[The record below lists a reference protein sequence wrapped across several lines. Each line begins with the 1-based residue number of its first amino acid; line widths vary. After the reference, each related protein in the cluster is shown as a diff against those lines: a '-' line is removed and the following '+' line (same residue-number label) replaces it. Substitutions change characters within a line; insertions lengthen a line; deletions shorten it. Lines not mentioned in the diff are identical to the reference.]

1 MPNASLKVTDLE
13 NDFKAHVNVGL
24 LQAPL
29 FPDSTTFQ
37 DIYLIGGWSMF
48 SFNINILELE
58 NWDSTTYPDV
68 KMSAI
73 LKQFLY
79 KYNENGDDYLLYD
92 ANNTQAFL
100 DKVIIVK
107 DNIGS
112 AYLPQWN
119 FDGLGTNLVS
129 QGIPSQFQGYQ
140 IKMNHDIPGIYYIRL
155 TGPYY
160 EPTTVTTQDYPM
172 RNGWNMIGV
181 PFPECNVTAVEW
193 CQNFVDKVIIMKDYA
208 GAAYLPEWNFNG
220 IGDIQIHWGY
230 QLKLENHVNGEN
242 NIVVWKTGGDTGSD
256 DPIDVN
262 DDPIDD
268 NTVIIDDT
276 PIIADTNMTIK
287 VPGNIITN
295 VLPDLDIGVILDEKV
310 RLINQYLGSNAD
322 KNWLEDGGK
331 SVNESAVAIVQQT
344 TEDGGKTE
352 VKVENKSNEP
362 ENVFMENL
370 QTIINKNPG
379 NTDPSGYSFAA
390 ARYINA
396 TWIYIKDEDKN
407 PNSLLIGSPEQNLIQ
422 FLKQPNTRFDFKFF
436 GYNSNNTLLVA
447 KTAFSVV
454 GLQIEQIIAVP
465 VQGDDSQ
472 TTVVEGLTSGEIPII
487 YFFSGEKYY
496 LCNLTIES
504 GTLQFVD
511 KKEIN
516 VTNIVFNDPVIDI
529 HA

>member
-1 MPNASLKVTDLE
+1 MPNVSLKVTDLE
-13 NDFKAHVNVGL
+13 NDYKSHVNVGL

-29 FPDSTTFQ
+29 FPDSSIVEN
-37 DIYLIGGWSMF
+37 IYLIGGWSMF
-48 SFNINILELE
+48 SFNINILELD
-58 NWDSTTYPDV
+58 NWDYTNYPNV
-68 KMSAI
+68 TMSSI
-73 LKQFLY
+73 LQQFLY

-220 IGDIQIHWGY
+220 IGNMQIHWGY

-242 NIVVWKTGGDTGSD
+242 NLVVWKMGGGETGGN

-262 DDPIDD
+262 DDPVDD
-268 NTVIIDDT
+268 NVVIIDDT
-276 PIIADTNMTIK
+276 PTLADTNMTVK
-287 VPGNIITN
+287 VPGNIIIN
-295 VLPDLDIGVILDEKV
+295 VLPDLGIGSILDEKI
-310 RLINQYLGSNAD
+310 RIINKHLGF
-322 KNWLEDGGK
+322 DGGK
-331 SVNESAVAIVQQT
+331 SA
-344 TEDGGKTE
+344 
-352 VKVENKSNEP
+352 NEP
-362 ENVFMENL
+362 VVVITQQKNEGKGSVKSSESTNVFMETL
-370 QTIINKNPG
+370 QAIINKNPG
-379 NTDPSGYSFAA
+379 TGDPSGYSIPAS
-390 ARYINA
+390 RYINA
-396 TWIYIKDEDKN
+396 TWIYVKNEDKN
-407 PNSLLIGSPEQNLIQ
+407 PNSLLTGSPLENLIQ
-422 FLKQPNTRFDFKFF
+422 FLKQKTTKFNFKFF
-436 GYNSNNTLLVA
+436 GYNNNKQILVA
-447 KTAFSVV
+447 KTTFNVV
-454 GLQIEQIIAVP
+454 GLETKAIIPIAI
-465 VQGDDSQ
+465 QGDDSQ
-472 TTVVEGLTSGEIPII
+472 TTIVEGLTSGEVPVI

-504 GTLQFVD
+504 GTLQFSD
-511 KKEIN
+511 KKEVN
-516 VTNIVFNDPVIDI
+516 VTNIVFNEPVIDI
-529 HA
+529 FT